1 MASFPTEFVAR
12 LLEMSGLGVFIWFC
26 IRGLQQEIKSL
37 RTTAE
42 VQKDTLMA
50 QTRTLD
56 AMERRVLEAEKIGAL
71 YKGLIE
77 ELPGDLDKYKAV
89 LRELKDHVIEEL
101 EQAVRRRDEQL
112 AELTRSRLDEIEKQ
126 EKVLDEVP
134 ALRAD
139 LVATFQALEGRL
151 SVLDLFQPG
160 TPLRKVL
167 AQLEGAFSANAGP
180 TAIETDGTALLP
192 AMSRRTVRSIS
203 ASLAGDQSELV
214 VSIPEVVVGRT
225 ELHVA
230 PDNEVRAVLKSSSE
244 VLIKR
249 RELSRCS
256 CIEVDVQIV
265 EY

>member
-1 MASFPTEFVAR
+1 
-12 LLEMSGLGVFIWFC
+12 
-26 IRGLQQEIKSL
+26 
-37 RTTAE
+37 
-42 VQKDTLMA
+42 
-50 QTRTLD
+50 
-56 AMERRVLEAEKIGAL
+56 MERRVLEAEKIGAL

-77 ELPGDLDKYKAV
+77 ELPKDLDKYKAV

-101 EQAVRRRDEQL
+101 EEAVRRRDEKL

-160 TPLRKVL
+160 TPLRKLL
-167 AQLEGAFSANAGP
+167 AQLEGAFDGESP
-180 TAIETDGTALLP
+180 LRAIDTDGVAILP
-192 AMSRRTVRSIS
+192 AARRNVRAIS

-214 VSIPEVVVGRT
+214 VPIPEAIVCRT
-225 ELHVA
+225 ELRVS
-230 PDNEVRAVLKSSSE
+230 PESEVRAVFKSPSE

-249 RELSRCS
+249 RELARCS

-265 EY
+265 EH